1 MESRNARRTVPDSG
15 SSRPARS
22 RSRWSYRSVM
32 SFAAARTTSPYG
44 LGRTPRA
51 SRSKSRVPSSSS
63 TRASNRD
70 RVGWLICS
78 AAAASVTRSWPARTR
93 SRRRS
98 SICTSMTIRLP
109 YRMGPHHAFD
119 TWEASAHAGSMTSIR
134 EAATGPLR
142 SPPAVPT
149 EPSTGYRVGEP
160 GYRRIAVALFAAG
173 VATFALLYS
182 TQALLPELARAFS
195 ISATQSTLSLSLT
208 TVGLGVALLVAGP
221 VSEVVGRTRL
231 IHLSLTVS
239 AVVGLAC
246 ALAPTWHVLLGLRLL
261 QGVTLAGLPAVAT
274 AYLREELHAGTH
286 ARAAGLYIGGTALG
300 GMTGRLVAG
309 AVADVADWR
318 WALAAIAAI
327 GLLCAL
333 AVRLLLPPSRNFV
346 AAPARVGVLAGMA
359 RRAVSDPGLLAL
371 YAVGAC
377 SMGAF
382 VAVYNAMGFR
392 LTSLP
397 FSLGLGAAGLVFLV
411 YPVGTVSSTVAGR
424 LADRFG
430 RRTVVPVGCLIT
442 VAGVLLTLP
451 PSLPVVVFGL
461 AVMTAGFFVVHGV
474 ASGWVPTRAHAGGV
488 ASGQAA
494 SLSLFAYSLGSSV
507 FGSLSGGAWSLGG
520 WPAVVVLAV
529 ALMAV
534 CGLLTLWLRRTP
546 SLDPALR

>member
-1 MESRNARRTVPDSG
+1 M
-15 SSRPARS
+15 
-22 RSRWSYRSVM
+22 
-32 SFAAARTTSPYG
+32 
-44 LGRTPRA
+44 
-51 SRSKSRVPSSSS
+51 PSS
-63 TRASNRD
+63 TD
-70 RVGWLICS
+70 
-78 AAAASVTRSWPARTR
+78 
-93 SRRRS
+93 
-98 SICTSMTIRLP
+98 
-109 YRMGPHHAFD
+109 D
-119 TWEASAHAGSMTSIR
+119 T
-134 EAATGPLR
+134 
-142 SPPAVPT
+142 T
-149 EPSTGYRVGEP
+149 EGYRTGEP
-160 GYRRIAVALFAAG
+160 GYRRISVALFAAG

-182 TQALLPELARAFS
+182 TQALLPEFPRAFGV
-195 ISATQSTLSLSLT
+195 SAAQSTLTVSLT
-208 TVGLGVALLVAGP
+208 TIGLGVALLAAGP
-221 VSEVVGRTRL
+221 LSEVVGRTRL
-231 IHLSLTVS
+231 IHASLTAS
-239 AVVGLAC
+239 PGGAPAC
-246 ALAPTWHVLLGLRLL
+246 AAAPTWEVLLGLRLL
-261 QGVTLAGLPAVAT
+261 AGITLAGLPAVAT
-274 AYLREELHAGTH
+274 AYLREELHPGTH

-300 GMTGRLVAG
+300 GMTGRLVTG
-309 AVADVADWR
+309 AVAELAGWR
-318 WALAAIAAI
+318 WALAAA
-327 GLLCAL
+327 GVVGVGCTVV
-333 AVRLLLPPSRNFV
+333 VRVLLPASRGFV
-346 AAPARVGVLAGMA
+346 PVPARPGVLAAMA
-359 RRAVSDPGLLAL
+359 RRAVSDRGLLAL

-392 LTSLP
+392 LTSSP

-411 YPVGTVSSTVAGR
+411 YPVGTVRSVAAGR

-494 SLSLFAYSLGSSV
+494 SLYLFAYYLGSSV

-520 WPAVVVLAV
+520 WPAVVGLAV